1 MRSLKSGLF
10 AIAFAGLFGTA
21 AVVGCSADGGG
32 SGIDTESD
40 PTLPDP
46 GSSGSVVPP
55 KGDDPAPPPD
65 AGKGDAGKKDSGPKP
80 EAGVDA
86 GPPPPVEGTP
96 CTTLNE
102 IKQKNCGACGKAET
116 VCLADGSTGMGKW
129 STYGACGN
137 ELSGGCVPGTSVTEA
152 CGNCGTVTKT
162 CTQYCAYSAG
172 ACMGQPA
179 NSCVPGSI
187 DYTTAGCGVS
197 TYRNRTC
204 GATCTYGSYSATC
217 TEPVNPN
224 KMTISGTLNGVVTAQ
239 WALTATQVGKKVSG
253 TCGVGSVSTTATYPW
268 QAVEVK
274 NPTALT
280 ATISVYHSGTGK
292 PLDTLIWVYK
302 KTLPPND
309 DASLGACDFGAAD
322 SCITGDPCGN
332 ATATP
337 SGSSLDW
344 AGLENVTIPP
354 GGKVL
359 VYSAG
364 YGSTVLGNFNLNLKT
379 TKLQ

>member
-21 AVVGCSADGGG
+21 AVVGCSADGAG

-46 GSSGSVVPP
+46 NGSSGSVVPERGP
-55 KGDDPAPPPD
+55 DPTPPAD
-65 AGKGDAGKKDSGPKP
+65 GGKDSGKKDAGPKP

-86 GPPPPVEGTP
+86 GPPPPVEGTA

-102 IKQKNCGACGKAET
+102 IKQKSCGACGKSET
-116 VCLADGSTGMGKW
+116 VCLADGTTGKGKW
-129 STYGACGN
+129 SPYGVCGN
-137 ELSGGCVPGTSVTEA
+137 ELSGGCVPGTTVNEA

-172 ACMGQPA
+172 ACTGQPA
-179 NSCVPGSI
+179 NSCVPGTV

-197 TYRNRTC
+197 TYRNRSC

-217 TEPVNPN
+217 EEPINAN
-224 KMTISGTLNGVVTAQ
+224 KMTISGAVNGVVTAQ
-239 WALTATQVGKKVSG
+239 WTLAATQVGKKVSG
-253 TCGVGSVSTTATYPW
+253 TCGVGSVSSTATYPW
-268 QAVEVK
+268 VAVEVK
-274 NPTALT
+274 NPTAQT
-280 ATISVYHSGTGK
+280 ATIQVYHSGTGN
-292 PLDTLIWVYK
+292 PLDTLIWIYK

-309 DASLGACDFGAAD
+309 TTLGMCDFGAAD

-332 ATATP
+332 TAAG
-337 SGSSLDW
+337 GSTLDW
-344 AGLENVTIPP
+344 AGVDNVTIPP
-354 GGKVL
+354 GGKIL

-364 YGSTVLGNFNLNLKT
+364 YGSSEVGPFNLNLKT